1 MLPRILILVA
11 LIALIVWWFVGR
23 RRRDQGA
30 EVDERD
36 ETSSRRSRKQ
46 RRGAATEMVQCA
58 HCGVHLPH
66 AEASLDAQGQVF
78 CGPEHRL
85 AGPR

>member
-1 MLPRILILVA
+1 MLPRILILAA

-23 RRRDQGA
+23 RRRDDDGDA
-30 EVDERD
+30 AAAPRP
-36 ETSSRRSRKQ
+36 RKSA
-46 RRGAATEMVQCA
+46 RIAATEMVRCA

-66 AEASLDAQGQVF
+66 GEASLDAQGRVF